1 MVRVWSGGKP
11 AALQLPAERGPM
23 KRLGTAALVLLALGA
38 LISRSDALQRRPDND
53 RPRQGAGPPPPPPH
67 RGPLLDL
74 FDTNDDGELSS
85 REIQAAATVL
95 SELDKNGDGR
105 LTRDELPRPPRPE
118 DREGD
123 RGPDARDR
131 RDRRPE
137 DQRPGNRRPRNRGP
151 EDRPRDEGRR
161 GDGPRGERSERPQPR
176 NDERAEA
183 AQPGDVVFRGGYE
196 TDRRDGGRPVAL
208 IAAAL
213 GVEAQVFR
221 DAFSRVTPARGGDG
235 PSPALARR
243 NKEVLLEALG
253 KHGITNERLDEVS
266 NFYRYRP
273 EGGELW
279 RHAPAR
285 ATAIIEN
292 GQVTGFRI
300 TSAGYGYLTQPRV
313 TVVGHNDIKIEA
325 TLGFSTDMRKNGR
338 VTSLRI
344 VAD

>member
-1 MVRVWSGGKP
+1 
-11 AALQLPAERGPM
+11 M

-53 RPRQGAGPPPPPPH
+53 RPRQGDGSPPPPPH

-85 REIQAAATVL
+85 REIQAAAAVL
-95 SELDKNGDGR
+95 SELDQNGDGR

-118 DREGD
+118 DH
-123 RGPDARDR
+123 GPDARDR

-137 DQRPGNRRPRNRGP
+137 DQQRGNRRPRNRGP
-151 EDRPRDEGRR
+151 EDRPRDESRR
-161 GDGPRGERSERPQPR
+161 GDGPRDEPGQRGPQGERPDRPLPR
-176 NDERAEA
+176 DDERAVA

-213 GVEAQVFR
+213 GVEPQVFR

-243 NKEVLLEALG
+243 NKEVLLDALG
-253 KHGITNERLDEVS
+253 KHGIANDRLDEVS

-279 RHAPAR
+279 RHASAR

-300 TSAGYGYLTQPRV
+300 TSAGYGYLTPPRV
-313 TVVGHNDIKIEA
+313 TVAGHDEIKVEA
-325 TLGFSTDMRKNGR
+325 TLGFSTDMRQNGR
-338 VTSLRI
+338 VTSLQI
-344 VAD
+344 AAD